1 MTLDQ
6 LLTFLA
12 VARLGSFT
20 RAAEEIGRTQPAVS
34 QQIRQLEESLGAK
47 LFEKLGKRVYL
58 TEAGR
63 MLKEGAEELRA
74 QASRLREA
82 VSQVAKGERGR
93 VRIGASTTP
102 GIYLLPRILGAF
114 RRRYPAVETSL
125 SIENTFAIERKIKL
139 NELDLGF
146 VGAHPAKQE
155 LVVLPLGNDELVP
168 VAAPSYLGGRRR
180 RLEAEELAEHPFVA
194 RERGSGTRQ
203 AIDAWAS
210 RKGVSLNVVMELNN
224 PEAVKM
230 AVAEGLGV
238 SILPR
243 CAVAPELRQRRLV
256 PLPIKNCRIVR
267 HLSVIYHQGKHLA
280 PAASAL
286 VDLSRK
292 LIS

>member
-12 VARLGSFT
+12 IARLGSFT

-34 QQIRQLEESLGAK
+34 QQIRQLEESLGVK
-47 LFEKLGKRVYL
+47 LFEKLGKRVCL

-63 MLKEGAEELRA
+63 VLREGAEELRA

-82 VSQVAKGERGR
+82 VSQVARGERGR

-114 RRRYPAVETSL
+114 RRRYPAVEASL

-146 VGAHPAKQE
+146 VGAHPAEQA
-155 LVVLPLGNDELVP
+155 LVVLPLGNDELLP
-168 VAAPSYLGGRRR
+168 VAAPSYLAGRRR
-180 RLEAEELAEHPFVA
+180 PLDARHLAEHPFVA
-194 RERGSGTRQ
+194 REKGSGTRR

-210 RKGVSLNVVMELNN
+210 QRGVTLNVVMELNN

-243 CAVAPELRQRRLV
+243 CAVARELRQRRLV
-256 PLPIKNCRIVR
+256 PLPIKDCRIVR
-267 HLSVIYHQGKHLA
+267 PLSIVHHKGKHLV

-292 LIS
+292 LVP